1 MPWAI
6 QGPSALRSPFAF
18 EKTRQLLYR
27 LTMFNFYFLSYVFS
41 EERGRGWK
49 WMRCNLWTI
58 SCCIKH
64 LRVCV
69 NSLQFMDYILLYDTF
84 TCECVQQLYRLTIFS
99 FYFSYL
105 LCRRLPPGG
114 RELIE
119 RDRETE
125 RKWIGS
131 NLWTMSGCITHL
143 CMCVHLDAR
152 WQSLQCRKGFFFL
165 HSTGYIIKHEINWN
179 KNWWLTKVL
188 LQV

>member
-1 MPWAI
+1 
-6 QGPSALRSPFAF
+6 
-18 EKTRQLLYR
+18 
-27 LTMFNFYFLSYVFS
+27 
-41 EERGRGWK
+41 
-49 WMRCNLWTI
+49 MRCNLWTI

-119 RDRETE
+119 RDREKVNRQQFMDYVWLYYASVHVCVLGCQMT
-125 RKWIGS
+125 K
-131 NLWTMSGCITHL
+131 LTM
-143 CMCVHLDAR
+143 
-152 WQSLQCRKGFFFL
+152 
-165 HSTGYIIKHEINWN
+165 
-179 KNWWLTKVL
+179 
-188 LQV
+188 

>member
-1 MPWAI
+1 MSSICIINILRIWRLALLKLVPCCLLMPWAI

-49 WMRCNLWTI
+49 WIRCNLWTI

-69 NSLQFMDYILLYDTF
+69 NRLQFMDYILLYGTF

-105 LCRRLPPGG
+105 LCRRPPPGG
-114 RELIE
+114 REIIE
-119 RDRETE
+119 RDKETE
-125 RKWIGS
+125 REREREKVNRLQFMDYIWLYYTS
-131 NLWTMSGCITHL
+131 VHVCALGCQMT
-143 CMCVHLDAR
+143 
-152 WQSLQCRKGFFFL
+152 K
-165 HSTGYIIKHEINWN
+165 
-179 KNWWLTKVL
+179 LTI
-188 LQV
+188 